1 MIHVKNSV
9 KLKLESLRFN
19 EKHRIKDVVKSTLST
34 IRSIEDEELNILK
47 AGGPRAGLVKKQIT
61 NKAGKRQTV
70 WVKAGEDQPKVK
82 TKKAEAPKPRK
93 TNSRPDTKL
102 TQKRGSTNLEKQ
114 ASENNFKSLTKLV
127 SSLKLSDENGTQKYM
142 DGLKDLAQNFT
153 PNQIKVIKNYK
164 NYLEKSNAIFSESE
178 KKQSEIDSQIEK
190 LYEEKN
196 FKKNKKKI
204 EKLEKQLLEVQKPYD
219 KQANSLEAYKT
230 KALIKL
236 LGIKNV
242 QKQLHLNR
250 SGSKGSNEACLILEF
265 ADNLASLIKT

>member
-1 MIHVKNSV
+1 MENLSNKNTG
-9 KLKLESLRFN
+9 KYEFTQ
-19 EKHRIKDVVKSTLST
+19 IIKSTLT
-34 IRSIEDEELNILK
+34 ILESMDTEELDILK

-70 WVKAGEDQPKVK
+70 WVKAGEDKPKEK
-82 TKKAEAPKPRK
+82 TKSAEAPKPKPKK

-102 TQKRGSTNLEKQ
+102 TPKRESTNLEKQ
-114 ASENNFKSLTKLV
+114 ACENNFRSLTKLV
-127 SSLKLSDENGTQKYM
+127 DSLDLSDENGTQKYM
-142 DGLKDLAQNFT
+142 DGLKELAQNFT

-204 EKLEKQLLEVQKPYD
+204 EKLEKQLLDVQKPYD

-236 LGIKNV
+236 LGTKNV

-250 SGSKGSNEACLILEF
+250 SGSKGSNEASLILEF
-265 ADNLASLIKT
+265 ADNLASLIKA